1 MSNLISS
8 SATWRLRARWG
19 IRWPSSDTR
28 YELIGLLVA
37 LVALAA
43 ITALAEPYGRQWGT
57 GQDAYC
63 YYQAKLADPY
73 ARSDWTSP
81 IAYVYSP
88 AFIQLVAP
96 LTRLPWQAFM
106 AVWTLILLVG
116 VRFLTGPKFFAL
128 GVLFA
133 AMELAGGN
141 IEILMAVAI
150 VVGFRWPAA
159 WSFVLLTK
167 VTPGIG
173 LLWFA
178 VRREWN
184 QLATALVATGMIM
197 AASAFFMPG
206 AWSEWLTVLSTVS
219 GRDGTWAAVPIPLI
233 ARLPAAIAVVTW
245 GAMTDRRWTVPVAA
259 MIALPALWYGAFSML
274 LATIALQRPEWRDTG
289 GSGLGASREPYRP
302 RTLGSAAPA

>member
-8 SATWRLRARWG
+8 SATWRWRARWG
-19 IRWPSSDTR
+19 PRWPSAETR
-28 YELIGLLVA
+28 YELIGLFVA

-43 ITALAEPYGRQWGT
+43 ITVMAEPYGRQWGT

-63 YYQAKLADPY
+63 YYQASLRDPY

-88 AFIQLVAP
+88 AFIQVVAP

-116 VRFLTGPKFFAL
+116 VRFLTGPRLFAVGVVFAL
-128 GVLFA
+128 
-133 AMELAGGN
+133 MELAGGN
-141 IEILMAVAI
+141 IEILIAVAI
-150 VVGFRWPAA
+150 VIGFRWPAA

-167 VTPGIG
+167 VTPGVG

-197 AASAFFMPG
+197 AASAVFMPN
-206 AWSEWLTVLSTVS
+206 AWSDWLTVLSTVS
-219 GRDGTWAAVPIPLI
+219 GRDGTWAAVPIPLL
-233 ARLPAAIAVVTW
+233 ARLPVAVGVVVW
-245 GAMTDRRWTVPVAA
+245 GATTDRRWAVPVAA

-289 GSGLGASREPYRP
+289 GGASREPYGA